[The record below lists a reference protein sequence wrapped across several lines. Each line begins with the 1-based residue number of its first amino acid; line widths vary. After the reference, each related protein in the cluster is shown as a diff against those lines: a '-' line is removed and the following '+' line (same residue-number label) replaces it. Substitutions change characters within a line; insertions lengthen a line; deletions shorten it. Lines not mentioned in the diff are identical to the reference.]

1 MKKIQVGWIQNT
13 HGIKGELKVRSETDF
28 PNIHFKKGKKL
39 YLDDQKELLISSSRL
54 QKEMYLLQFVGYQDI
69 NLVQDWKGKGLYID
83 QNDQVHL
90 KKGEY
95 YRHQLIGLSV
105 ISENG
110 SLVGTIL
117 AVEETLGAQNNLRVK
132 TEKKEVLY
140 PFIPS
145 FIDRVDQEERKVY
158 VNRWEEFQ

>member
-83 QNDQVHL
+83 QSDQVHL

-105 ISENG
+105 ISEKG

>member
-54 QKEMYLLQFVGYQDI
+54 QKEMYLLQFVGYQNI

-105 ISENG
+105 ISEKG

-117 AVEETLGAQNNLRVK
+117 AVEE

>member
-83 QNDQVHL
+83 QNDQVYL

-105 ISENG
+105 ISEKG

-117 AVEETLGAQNNLRVK
+117 AVEETLGAQNNLRVE